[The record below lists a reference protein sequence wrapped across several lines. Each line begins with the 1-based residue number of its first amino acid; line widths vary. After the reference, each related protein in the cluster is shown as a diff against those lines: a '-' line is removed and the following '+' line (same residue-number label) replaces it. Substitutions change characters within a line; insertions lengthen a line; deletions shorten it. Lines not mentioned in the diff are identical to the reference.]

1 MRGVKMNFSAFTIGK
16 KAKIYLYFIVRAGEI
31 LILFYDD
38 SYNVNTIVGLD
49 SYKY

>member
-1 MRGVKMNFSAFTIGK
+1 MNFSAFTTGK
-16 KAKIYLYFIVRAGEI
+16 RAKNIYLYFIVRAGEI